1 MNVNF
6 EELLKKGIADFRIME
21 QKQEILLNPKNKVD
35 KSLINLDIHLANLID
50 DSKRCSLKIVK
61 NIDKDDYKKK
71 LNYEFLKCLNAYFL
85 LANLKNWNDVIISG
99 NEYLVKVKQLNADQE
114 ISKTYLILKKTLYN
128 AFFNHSK
135 DDFNRSWKVFL
146 KLCFVDLNLTL
157 D

>member
-6 EELLKKGIADFRIME
+6 EKLLKKGIADFRIME

-71 LNYEFLKCLNAYFL
+71 LNYEFF
-85 LANLKNWNDVIISG
+85 KNV
-99 NEYLVKVKQLNADQE
+99 
-114 ISKTYLILKKTLYN
+114 
-128 AFFNHSK
+128 
-135 DDFNRSWKVFL
+135 
-146 KLCFVDLNLTL
+146 
-157 D
+157 